1 MLAAV
6 LTAGNVNDTT
16 MLTSTLEE
24 IRVPGTGRGRP
35 RTRPDR
41 ILADKGYPSKA
52 NRAWLAGHRIK
63 ATIPD
68 KADQAANRRKK
79 GSSGGRPPSFDAEIY
94 KSRNVVERCFNNL
107 KRWRGIAMRTDKTA
121 RNFMAAIQ
129 LAAALNWLGASF
141 SNAP

>member
-16 MLTSTLEE
+16 MLADTLDE
-24 IRVPGTGRGRP
+24 IRVPRTGRGRP

-41 ILADKGYPSKA
+41 LLADKGYPSRA
-52 NRAWLAGHRIK
+52 NRAWLAEHGIK

-79 GSSGGRPPSFDAEIY
+79 GSSGGRPPCFDSEIH
-94 KSRNVVERCFNNL
+94 KGRNVVERCFNNL
-107 KRWRGIAMRTDKTA
+107 KRWRGISQRADKSA
-121 RNFMAAIQ
+121 RNYMAAIQ
-129 LAAALNWLGASF
+129 LAAALNWLRASF